1 MSALFLITP
10 LAAVLFFNLPFSFL
24 RKGIIPFGVAFAVL
38 QALAVMFRPEELMM
52 SFVLP
57 LSADGLSR
65 VMLLAI
71 AVVVAATLLVGR
83 FTMPDEIKR
92 CNFANLVLLALIG
105 MNGVVLCAD
114 LFSIYVFVEIAAD
127 QACTRFADGS
137 VLGVAQMTQLAVGVS
152 SGLFNHG
159 QAHNQLRVMR
169 DRNAGETE
177 VVHRSQGL
185 DAVIRLSGYF
195 EYAKQVFFSAERC
208 SGGHDR
214 NHLDKDPV

>member
-1 MSALFLITP
+1 MNH
-10 LAAVLFFNLPFSFL
+10 VHH
-24 RKGIIPFGVAFAVL
+24 
-38 QALAVMFRPEELMM
+38 EL
-52 SFVLP
+52 
-57 LSADGLSR
+57 
-65 VMLLAI
+65 
-71 AVVVAATLLVGR
+71 
-83 FTMPDEIKR
+83 
-92 CNFANLVLLALIG
+92 
-105 MNGVVLCAD
+105 
-114 LFSIYVFVEIAAD
+114 FVEIAAD
-127 QACTRFADGS
+127 QTCTRFADGS

-195 EYAKQVFFSAERC
+195 EYAKQVFFGTERC

-214 NHLDKDPV
+214 NHLDMNPVWAGTLRILGLQTILGQCL